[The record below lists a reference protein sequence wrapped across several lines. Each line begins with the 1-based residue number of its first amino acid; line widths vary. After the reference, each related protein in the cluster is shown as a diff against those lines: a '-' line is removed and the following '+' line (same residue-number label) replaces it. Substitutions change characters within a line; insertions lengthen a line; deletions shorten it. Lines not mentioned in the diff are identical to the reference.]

1 MGQARNP
8 EVYSIPAHRGFAEA
22 LVAGLIPRYGDEALG
37 LARLTLLLPSQRAA
51 RSITEAFV
59 RRVGED
65 VSAGQAAGLLLP
77 RMVVVGDLDLD
88 EALGALFDPL
98 TATDVPP
105 AADRTERWLH
115 LARMIRQIEGD
126 EAPKGAALLRRA
138 WEAGQTMDRLSVEGI
153 EPEALL
159 SDEIVALV
167 GEQAEHWRSA
177 TRSFLILMA
186 HWRAHL
192 DANEQV
198 DAPTRRNL
206 LFAHAARAWRD
217 HPPADPIV
225 VAGVTSASPA
235 LAHLLR
241 VVSELPQG
249 AVILPDLDLTLE
261 DEVWDELGQAGQP
274 LEPGGA
280 PFGRDDAGT
289 HPQYHLK
296 LLLHRMGVA
305 RGEVRLWHRAG
316 AGAAP
321 PERTRAISNLF
332 LPPAASARWVD
343 LPEPRRRLA
352 AVRLMESDHP
362 GEEAQAIALLIRQA
376 LETPERR
383 VALVTPDR
391 GLAAR
396 VVAHLARWNIGA
408 DDTGGQPLSQ
418 TVAGRF
424 LLLLAEVAAEK
435 APPVPLIALL
445 GHPLVRAGEGRPR
458 WLEQVRTL
466 DLLLRGPR
474 PDAGLAPLGKLIA
487 DKASRRKAA
496 AMAAWWAEVE
506 AALAP
511 LLAVAQ
517 EDEVELS
524 ILLDALVTA
533 GEALCEEALWGQ
545 SDGKALASFIED
557 LRRASGDVALSMP
570 ARDLPAMLR
579 DAMDRVSVRPPW
591 GGHPRVAIYG
601 LLEARMARADL
612 VICGGLVE
620 GVWPGAPKPDPLLPP
635 AVLRQLGVPGAD
647 FRIGLAAHD
656 LAACLGAPEVVL
668 SWARRDE
675 GAPVIP
681 SRFVLRVMA
690 MLGEKLTA
698 THRET
703 QAVEWARSLDV
714 GRQVAAHP
722 RPRPMPSPDQRRV
735 DIPVTALDRLRA
747 DPYQFYA
754 QAILGLRAIDPL
766 DAVPSAAWR
775 GTAVHDIL
783 DRWHKD
789 GARPGTLAATAGEV
803 LDSMSAHPL
812 ERSLWRPRLLAALE
826 WIDAEVLAMTQQ
838 GRRVLATEIKG
849 EMKLDGIR
857 IHGRA
862 DRIDRNPDGS
872 LAVVDYKTGSPP
884 SGKQVEAGFALQL
897 GLIGLIAQ
905 AGGFPDIE
913 GEATR
918 FEYWSL
924 TRRKD
929 RSGFGW
935 WDEPIKD
942 GKKRSGLPREEFLPK
957 TQDFLREAIAR
968 WLLGSEPFTARLN
981 PDLPGYTDYD
991 QLMRLDE
998 WIGSLGDEDAA

>member
-1 MGQARNP
+1 MENQHRP
-8 EVYSIPAHRGFAEA
+8 RVYSIPAHRGFAEA
-22 LVAGLIPRYGDEALG
+22 LVAGLIPRYGADPLG

-59 RRVGED
+59 RMVGE
-65 VSAGQAAGLLLP
+65 SGGLLLP

-88 EALGALFDPL
+88 EALGSLLDPL
-98 TATDVPP
+98 GAREVPP
-105 AADRTERWLH
+105 SAEPTRRWLR
-115 LARMIRQIEGD
+115 LAALIRQIEGD

-138 WEAGQTMDRLSVEGI
+138 WEAGQTMDRLAVEGI
-153 EPEALL
+153 APEALL

-167 GEQAEHWRSA
+167 GEQAGHWRDA
-177 TRSFLILMA
+177 TRSFLMLMA
-186 HWRAHL
+186 HWRAEL
-192 DANEQV
+192 DSLEQV

-206 LFAHAARAWRD
+206 LFDHAARQWRAD
-217 HPPADPIV
+217 PPRHPIV
-225 VAGVTSASPA
+225 VAGVTSASPS
-235 LAHLLR
+235 LAGLLR
-241 VVSELPQG
+241 VVSELPEG
-249 AVILPDLDLTLE
+249 AVVLPDLDLSL
-261 DEVWDELGQAGQP
+261 DAQVWDELGQAGQP

-280 PFGRDDAGT
+280 PFGREDAGT

-305 RGEVRLWHRAG
+305 RGEVQLWHRSG
-316 AGAAP
+316 TSAAP
-321 PERTRAISNLF
+321 PERARAISNLF

-343 LPEPRRRLA
+343 LPERQRRLA

-391 GLAAR
+391 GLASR
-396 VVAHLARWNIGA
+396 VVAHLARWGIGA
-408 DDTGGQPLSQ
+408 DDSGGQPLSQ

-424 LLLLAEVAAEK
+424 LLLLAEVAGER
-435 APPVPLIALL
+435 APPVPLIAML
-445 GHPLVRAGEGRPR
+445 GHPLVAAGEGRPR
-458 WLEQVRTL
+458 WLEHLRAL
-466 DLLLRGPR
+466 DLMLRGPR
-474 PDAGLAPLGKLIA
+474 PDAGLEPLAERIAQKAPRRRAEAMKL
-487 DKASRRKAA
+487 
-496 AMAAWWAEVE
+496 WWGEVE

-511 LLAVAQ
+511 LLDATREESAP
-517 EDEVELS
+517 LTA
-524 ILLDALVTA
+524 LLDALVTC
-533 GEALCEEALWGQ
+533 GEALCGEGLWGQ
-545 SDGKALASFIED
+545 ADG
-557 LRRASGDVALSMP
+557 RALSLFVDGLRGAAEGADLAIP
-570 ARDLPAMLR
+570 PRDLPAMLR

-612 VICGGLVE
+612 IVCGGLTE

-668 SWARRDE
+668 SWALRDE

-690 MLGEKLTA
+690 MLGEKLA
-698 THRET
+698 KDHRET
-703 QAVEWARSLDV
+703 QAVEWARSLDL
-714 GRQVAAHP
+714 GRQVPPHP
-722 RPRPMPSPDQRRV
+722 RPQPFPSSDQRRV

-754 QAILGLRAIDPL
+754 QAILNLRAIDAL
-766 DAVPSAAWR
+766 DAVPSPAWR
-775 GTAVHDIL
+775 GTAVHAIL
-783 DRWHKD
+783 DAWHKQ
-789 GARPGTLAATAGEV
+789 GAQPGTLAATAGVV
-803 LDSMSAHPL
+803 LDTMSAHPL
-812 ERSLWRPRLLAALE
+812 ERSLWRPRLIAALE
-826 WIDAEVLAMTQQ
+826 WIDAEVLELTQT
-838 GRRVLATEIKG
+838 GRKVLATEIKG
-849 EMKLDGIR
+849 EMKVDGIR

-862 DRIDRNPDGS
+862 DRIDRNPDGT
-872 LAVVDYKTGSPP
+872 LAVVDYKTGAPP
-884 SGKQVEAGFALQL
+884 SGKQVQAGFALQL
-897 GLIGLIAQ
+897 GLIGMIAQ
-905 AGGFPDIE
+905 AGGFEGIG

-924 TRRKD
+924 SRARKGG
-929 RSGFGW
+929 GFGW
-935 WDEPIKD
+935 RDEPILEKP
-942 GKKRSGLPREEFLPK
+942 KRSGIPREDFIPETEK
-957 TQDFLREAIAR
+957 FLREAIAR

-981 PDLPGYTDYD
+981 PDIAGYNDYD

-998 WIGSLGDEDAA
+998 WIGALGDEDKS